1 MPSKGHKKMQPPRD
15 SYAATAN
22 GVQVGVILKRGFG
35 HDFVSCDVRYA
46 ALSVEAHASR
56 RAGCGRRRCL

>member
-1 MPSKGHKKMQPPRD
+1 MPSNGHKKMQPPRD

-46 ALSVEAHASR
+46 ARSVAAHASR